1 MHTEPRDGVAAA
13 AAGCERKRDRDRDRA
28 LERGVRR
35 MRLGAVDVPGLPTA
49 RGGRGRGRQ
58 RGRRRGSGRKMCM
71 PVSVPMVPGGP
82 GVRSLEMR
90 VRVRVRV
97 WVRVEGRRLCGRGVV
112 RRACT
117 RTRHGR
123 HELVGGAAETRLR
136 SCSSNGRRDTE
147 GPRYLH
153 WHGQLR
159 MRRARARACLRI
171 HRHRGRPRP
180 RDLGL
185 V

>member
-1 MHTEPRDGVAAA
+1 
-13 AAGCERKRDRDRDRA
+13 
-28 LERGVRR
+28 
-35 MRLGAVDVPGLPTA
+35 
-49 RGGRGRGRQ
+49 
-58 RGRRRGSGRKMCM
+58 M

-90 VRVRVRV
+90 VRVRMRV

-136 SCSSNGRRDTE
+136 SCSSNGRRNAE
-147 GPRYLH
+147 GPRYWYL
-153 WHGQLR
+153 HGQLR
-159 MRRARARACLRI
+159 MRRARARACVRI

>member
-1 MHTEPRDGVAAA
+1 
-13 AAGCERKRDRDRDRA
+13 
-28 LERGVRR
+28 
-35 MRLGAVDVPGLPTA
+35 
-49 RGGRGRGRQ
+49 
-58 RGRRRGSGRKMCM
+58 M

-90 VRVRVRV
+90 VRVRMRV

-136 SCSSNGRRDTE
+136 SCSSNGRRNTE

-159 MRRARARACLRI
+159 MRRARAWACLRI